1 MASDEEMTF
10 VGNVLE
16 NGDQN
21 GPLFLFQARSGVKF
35 EEDDVTIFDDI
46 FLSLLP
52 VSTRASYTG

>member
-1 MASDEEMTF
+1 MALDEEMAF
-10 VGNVLE
+10 VGNALE
-16 NGDQN
+16 NGDQKYT
-21 GPLFLFQARSGVKF
+21 LFLFQASSSVKF